1 MNVTQGNA
9 EALPDASK
17 EVRLEVNSEKTKYLF
32 MSHY

>member
-9 EALPDASK
+9 EDFPDDSK
-17 EVRLEVNSEKTKYLF
+17 EVRLEINSEKTKYLF